1 MHLSEIITSLNGLR
15 YELEKQNDY
24 DPQHFRSYYCEVIAE
39 ALTVLVDI
47 DRQQGPTTQTFINS
61 LAMSLL
67 GGNMETTIDTTAAVA
82 RFATFTVA
90 YTLTLGMVV

>member
-1 MHLSEIITSLNGLR
+1 MCYLGGNMHLSEIITSLNGLR

-47 DRQQGPTTQTFINS
+47 DR
-61 LAMSLL
+61 
-67 GGNMETTIDTTAAVA
+67 
-82 RFATFTVA
+82 
-90 YTLTLGMVV
+90 